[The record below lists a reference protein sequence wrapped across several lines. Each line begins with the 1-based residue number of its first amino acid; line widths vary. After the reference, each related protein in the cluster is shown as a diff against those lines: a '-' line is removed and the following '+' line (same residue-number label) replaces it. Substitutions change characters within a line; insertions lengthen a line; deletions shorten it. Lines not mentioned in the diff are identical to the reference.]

1 VRHAAVAGR
10 TRLLRATLGN
20 AVTWGVA
27 WGALGFAGILGL
39 RTAGV
44 VVPASISALDAL
56 GMAIRIGIVGG
67 ITGGVFAAVLRL
79 AYRGRR
85 LRDLDWRR
93 FGVVGGVVGA
103 GFVLAWMQGL
113 RALAGEAPAP
123 WVDIRGDLVMATLF
137 GSVTAAGMLRL
148 AQRSEAREGVEAGAP
163 HASLG
168 DGDASGV
175 QVPVAGRARR

>member
-1 VRHAAVAGR
+1 MSR
-10 TRLLRATLGN
+10 TIRSRRLRGAFGN
-20 AVTWGVA
+20 AIVWGGAWGV
-27 WGALGFAGILGL
+27 LGFTGLLAL

-113 RALAGEAPAP
+113 HALAGEAPAP

-148 AQRSEAREGVEAGAP
+148 AQRSEAREPIEAGASHP
-163 HASLG
+163 SLG
-168 DGDASGV
+168 ESAASGV
-175 QVPVAGRARR
+175 HVGAAERARR